1 MLFLSQ
7 KIENIRELE
16 NNIKELEETKNNI
29 KKEIKELLM
38 EKEKLNSEIKNR
50 ENLFVNHELIF
61 IDTLSG
67 IEFENYFAT
76 ILLKLGYEASV
87 TKASNDDGGDIIAT
101 KNNKRYVFQCKNYTD
116 TVGNKAIQEVYTAKG
131 IYKCDEAVV
140 ITNNYYTKSAKKEAE
155 ILSVMLWDRDILIKL
170 LFQAFEF
177 DINNIDNT
185 RYFNR
190 FLSKGSSSNT
200 DNEDNEE
207 EIDILL
213 NDAIELCIETQQAS
227 TSFIQRRLKIG
238 YARAEKIVEQMEER
252 GIISGY
258 QGSKPREVLMSKE
271 KWQELKNS

>member
-177 DINNIDNT
+177 
-185 RYFNR
+185 
-190 FLSKGSSSNT
+190 
-200 DNEDNEE
+200 E
-207 EIDILL
+207 
-213 NDAIELCIETQQAS
+213 
-227 TSFIQRRLKIG
+227 
-238 YARAEKIVEQMEER
+238 
-252 GIISGY
+252 
-258 QGSKPREVLMSKE
+258 
-271 KWQELKNS
+271 